1 MNNNY
6 HQIDYQ
12 QVVQR
17 LINDYG
23 FRQTP
28 KHLTM
33 GRCPECGKKELF
45 THKDRPWSIKCN
57 RTTKCGFEETIKDL
71 YPDLYEHFTKKYPST
86 EDDPNLTAKQYL
98 SIGRGFDVTKLE
110 GWYEQ
115 GLIHDPQA
123 NITTATVKF
132 FLNKE
137 KTIYWERLIDYTNHF
152 SKKARFI
159 GKFGGMHWQP
169 PSLKHIDP
177 QRPLYLVEGIFD
189 AISLHAAGF
198 QVVSIM
204 TSHNYPANL
213 ISSLPTEQQLIW
225 ALDNNK
231 SGIDFAKKYHKTTQ
245 ELGFDSHMAIP
256 DHVKDWNDIYIMR
269 GVEAMHEVMNQALW
283 NGARLQTNSA
293 SEAAAIYVCQTRKP
307 YRIFQKNNAYWEA
320 KFDLKE
326 LERMIGDK
334 DDPEILNGFFKR
346 DTLELL
352 RDDTFIKQIKSTISM
367 EKLSNCIAKFEY
379 QQVDQY
385 NDESRLN
392 HFKISYENGAKD
404 SVISIPGTA
413 LSDAG
418 TFNTA
423 LLKNTPGARFTGKK
437 NHIEFLHEQ
446 LWFKKPAK
454 EVKTLNFAGYDK
466 ISKAYVFNEYA
477 FYKGKKLK
485 INDRGFFELEHHTS
499 IKTVNKDIKLNISD
513 NFNAQQFLTDFVGA
527 YSERGIIVLAWW
539 VGSLF
544 AEQLRDKFQGY
555 PFLELQGQASSGK
568 STLIKILWKLV
579 GREGYEGFNP
589 LNSSFSAIDRNF
601 AKTSNLPVI
610 LIESDAND
618 QQRNAKKFNWEHL
631 KNAYTGEPLKE
642 RGVQNAGNETV
653 FNPFR
658 GTLMASQN
666 TAIEGSEAI
675 LSRFIHLPLD
685 RTHHTQNSKFH
696 AEKLINT
703 KTSELSGFLPFIL
716 KNEKELLEKIIS
728 QHKYYYDS
736 MSQTSI
742 KIDRIKDN
750 HALIMSIIEALC
762 SYFPID
768 TDLAVKAI
776 EVLSQ
781 RAVKRQL
788 DTQTDHPSVQE
799 LWDIYEYI
807 NVYQGKNDH
816 YTKEIINH
824 STQQNHIAIN
834 LVHFEQVCKEKGLK
848 TPDMQEIK
856 RHIKQTN
863 KYRFKAYKT
872 IRSNITN
879 KSIRCYIFEDITKSS

>member
-152 SKKARFI
+152 DKKARFI

-189 AISLHAAGF
+189 AISLHAAGV

-213 ISSLPTEQQLIW
+213 ISSLPIEQQLIW

-269 GVEAMHEVMNQALW
+269 GVEEMHEVMNQALW

-320 KFDLKE
+320 KFD
-326 LERMIGDK
+326 
-334 DDPEILNGFFKR
+334 
-346 DTLELL
+346 
-352 RDDTFIKQIKSTISM
+352 
-367 EKLSNCIAKFEY
+367 
-379 QQVDQY
+379 
-385 NDESRLN
+385 
-392 HFKISYENGAKD
+392 
-404 SVISIPGTA
+404 
-413 LSDAG
+413 
-418 TFNTA
+418 
-423 LLKNTPGARFTGKK
+423 
-437 NHIEFLHEQ
+437 
-446 LWFKKPAK
+446 
-454 EVKTLNFAGYDK
+454 
-466 ISKAYVFNEYA
+466 
-477 FYKGKKLK
+477 
-485 INDRGFFELEHHTS
+485 
-499 IKTVNKDIKLNISD
+499 
-513 NFNAQQFLTDFVGA
+513 
-527 YSERGIIVLAWW
+527 
-539 VGSLF
+539 
-544 AEQLRDKFQGY
+544 
-555 PFLELQGQASSGK
+555 
-568 STLIKILWKLV
+568 
-579 GREGYEGFNP
+579 
-589 LNSSFSAIDRNF
+589 
-601 AKTSNLPVI
+601 
-610 LIESDAND
+610 
-618 QQRNAKKFNWEHL
+618 
-631 KNAYTGEPLKE
+631 
-642 RGVQNAGNETV
+642 
-653 FNPFR
+653 
-658 GTLMASQN
+658 
-666 TAIEGSEAI
+666 
-675 LSRFIHLPLD
+675 
-685 RTHHTQNSKFH
+685 
-696 AEKLINT
+696 
-703 KTSELSGFLPFIL
+703 
-716 KNEKELLEKIIS
+716 
-728 QHKYYYDS
+728 
-736 MSQTSI
+736 
-742 KIDRIKDN
+742 
-750 HALIMSIIEALC
+750 
-762 SYFPID
+762 
-768 TDLAVKAI
+768 
-776 EVLSQ
+776 
-781 RAVKRQL
+781 
-788 DTQTDHPSVQE
+788 
-799 LWDIYEYI
+799 
-807 NVYQGKNDH
+807 
-816 YTKEIINH
+816 
-824 STQQNHIAIN
+824 
-834 LVHFEQVCKEKGLK
+834 
-848 TPDMQEIK
+848 
-856 RHIKQTN
+856 
-863 KYRFKAYKT
+863 
-872 IRSNITN
+872 
-879 KSIRCYIFEDITKSS
+879 